1 MARIYDFAKIQKA
14 KEAFFSSEEIKI
26 ELRPELLESWSRTKS
41 ALPDALKISY
51 APPATISG
59 DSTILELLRL
69 PLNRFAETIEDTGL
83 ALLLSD
89 ENGRILGRWCSNH
102 SILKI
107 LDKIGTSEGAS
118 LAEGHVGTNGVGT
131 IIQNNKPFLV
141 QGSEHVAEL
150 YSSSACAGAP
160 VWHPITGKL
169 LGVVTLTCSLNQQ
182 GELLMP
188 LLKSVITQCEIHL
201 MNVTE
206 LKSTSTF
213 NNFLNL
219 NQVFAG
225 PIVAFGPHDMRIQN
239 TKADKLSA
247 EDMFLIRQS
256 ISEKSGADSFSLDLS
271 FGEAIIQVNDAAK
284 GYPLA
289 RIIEQSRPNQSGI
302 NEAPANS
309 PLTHA
314 RLAGRSSIWLSS
326 TKDIQVQRAL
336 PRPLIVAG
344 ENGVGKLS
352 MAMGYPI
359 DSDAILPSNIV
370 QSAEVHLLGL
380 NEWLKKLSLVL
391 KSHPTVAVS
400 GIQALPSEAR
410 EGLRS
415 LLKARQNECKVYLTL
430 TCAEQANAIEAA
442 NFFGVT
448 HVWVPSLRDR
458 ISDICLLW
466 GAFASLDQ
474 VHASMKLSDEVI
486 QVLHTHPWSGNLT
499 ELKNVVM
506 TLKAEG
512 KNGLISVQ
520 DLPKGI
526 KHQGRLSMIDRVEAD
541 AIRQALEEAD
551 GNRQKAADILG
562 LSRAT
567 IYRKMRTYHIDEKT
581 S

>member
-1 MARIYDFAKIQKA
+1 MARIYEFGKIQKA
-14 KEAFFSSEEIKI
+14 KEAFFSGEELKI
-26 ELRPELLESWSRTKS
+26 ELRPDLLESWERTKS

-51 APPATISG
+51 APLATISA
-59 DSTILELLRL
+59 DFTILELLRL

-89 ENGRILGRWCSNH
+89 QNGRILGRWCSNY
-102 SILKI
+102 SILKV
-107 LDKIGTSEGAS
+107 LDKVGTSEGAS

-141 QGSEHVAEL
+141 QGSEHVADL
-150 YSSSACAGAP
+150 YSSSSCAGAP

-188 LLKSVITQCEIHL
+188 LLKSIIAQCEIHL

-213 NNFLNL
+213 NNFLDL

-225 PIVAFGPHDMRIQN
+225 PMVAFGPHDMRIQN
-239 TKADKLSA
+239 TKADKLST

-256 ISEKSGADSFSLDLS
+256 ISEKSGVDSFSLDLS
-271 FGEAIIQVNDAAK
+271 FGEAIIQVNDAEM

-289 RIIEQSRPNQSGI
+289 RIIEQNRPAQS
-302 NEAPANS
+302 EMHKAPANS
-309 PLTHA
+309 HTVRTRLT
-314 RLAGRSSIWLSS
+314 GRSSIWLS
-326 TKDIQVQRAL
+326 TMKHIEVQRAL

-352 MAMGYPI
+352 MALGYPV
-359 DSDAILPSNIV
+359 DSDSILPSNII
-370 QSAEVHLLGL
+370 QSAEVHILGL
-380 NEWLKKLSLVL
+380 NDWLKKLSSAL
-391 KSHPTVAVS
+391 KVHSTVAVS
-400 GIQALPSEAR
+400 GIQTLPSDAR

-415 LLKARQNECKVYLTL
+415 LLKAGQNDCKVYLTL
-430 TCAEQANAIEAA
+430 TCAEQTEVIEAA

-448 HVWVPSLRDR
+448 HVRVPSLRDR
-458 ISDICLLW
+458 ISDISLLW
-466 GAFASLDQ
+466 GAFASPDQ
-474 VHASMKLSDEVI
+474 VHVSMKLSDEVI
-486 QVLHTHPWSGNLT
+486 QLLRTRPWSGNLT
-499 ELKNVVM
+499 ELKNIVM

-512 KNGLISVQ
+512 KSGLISVQ
-520 DLPKGI
+520 DLPENI
-526 KHQGRLSMIDRVEAD
+526 KHQGRLSMIDRLEAD
-541 AIRQALEEAD
+541 AIRQALEEAY